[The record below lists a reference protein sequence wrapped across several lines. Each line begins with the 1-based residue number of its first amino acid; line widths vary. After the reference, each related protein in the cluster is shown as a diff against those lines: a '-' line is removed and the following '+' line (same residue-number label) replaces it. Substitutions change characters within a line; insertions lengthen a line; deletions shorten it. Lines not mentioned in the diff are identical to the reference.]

1 MRERDANRARCR
13 AWCRVPR
20 TLLLVGLAW
29 VWGVPGF
36 GGIPGLTGIPG
47 LAGASGLAAQ
57 QVADTAYTPPILD
70 PEFPAGEGPL
80 VLIDEAHHNFHT
92 AEGRYLAFAR
102 LLRRDGYVVE
112 PNTQPFTSAVLARAD
127 VLVIANALAEKDTDP
142 DDWRLPT
149 PSAFT
154 RVEID
159 AVEKWVRRG
168 GSLLL
173 IADHMP
179 IPGAVEALAAAFG
192 LRFQN
197 GFAMDTITGRG
208 WGTFRRS
215 DGSLR
220 SHTIVDGR
228 TPEERVDSVMAFT
241 GQAFRADG
249 DVNAEPLMV
258 LPENWILLLP
268 EVAWE
273 FSETTPRI
281 PAANLLQGAAL
292 QHGEGR
298 VAAFGEAAMFSAQVR
313 GPERTPM
320 GMNVPAAG
328 QNYRLVLNVLHWLTG
343 RLD

>member
-1 MRERDANRARCR
+1 MKS
-13 AWCRVPR
+13 
-20 TLLLVGLAW
+20 LLTVLLFV
-29 VWGVPGF
+29 
-36 GGIPGLTGIPG
+36 
-47 LAGASGLAAQ
+47 GASPALHAQ

-92 AEGRYLAFAR
+92 ADGRYLAFAR

-112 PNTQPFTSAVLARAD
+112 ANTQPFTSAVLARAD
-127 VLVIANALAEKDTDP
+127 VLVIANALAEKDADP
-142 DDWRLPT
+142 DEWRLPT

-154 RVEID
+154 GAEID
-159 AVEKWVRRG
+159 AVEEWVRRG

-179 IPGAVEALAAAFG
+179 IPGAAEALAAAFG

-197 GFAMDTITGRG
+197 GFAIDTIAGTG

-220 SHTIVDGR
+220 SHTIVNGR
-228 TPEERVDSVMAFT
+228 TPEERVDSVSAFT
-241 GQAFRADG
+241 GQAFRADR
-249 DVNAEPLMV
+249 DVAAEPLII

-273 FSETTPRI
+273 FSEATPRI
-281 PAANLLQGAAL
+281 PAANLLQGVAL
-292 QHGEGR
+292 EHGEGR
-298 VAAFGEAAMFSAQVR
+298 VVAFGEAAMFSAQVM
-313 GPERTPM
+313 GPERAPM

-328 QNYRLVLNVLHWLTG
+328 QNYRLALNVLHWLTG

>member
-1 MRERDANRARCR
+1 MKSL
-13 AWCRVPR
+13 W
-20 TLLLVGLAW
+20 TLL
-29 VWGVPGF
+29 
-36 GGIPGLTGIPG
+36 ICI
-47 LAGASGLAAQ
+47 GATSALHAQ
-57 QVADTAYTPPILD
+57 QVADTAYAPPIQD
-70 PEFPAGEGPL
+70 AEFAVGEGPL

-92 AEGRYLAFAR
+92 ADGRYLAFAR

-112 PNTQPFTSAVLARAD
+112 PNTQPFTSAVLTRAD
-127 VLVIANALAEKDTDP
+127 VLVIANALAEKDADP
-142 DDWRLPT
+142 DEWRLPT

-154 RVEID
+154 GAEID
-159 AVEKWVRRG
+159 ALEEWVRRG

-179 IPGAVEALAAAFG
+179 IPGAAEALAAVFG

-197 GFAMDTITGRG
+197 GFAVDTASGSG
-208 WGTFRRS
+208 DATFRVS

-220 SHTIVDGR
+220 SHPVVSGR
-228 TPEERVDSVMAFT
+228 GPEERVDSVTTYM
-241 GQAFRADG
+241 GQAFRIDG
-249 DVNAEPLMV
+249 EARAAPLMV

-281 PAANLLQGAAL
+281 PAANLLQGAL
-292 QHGEGR
+292 LEHGEGR
-298 VAAFGEAAMFSAQVR
+298 VAAFGEAAAFTAQVS
-313 GPERTPM
+313 GPERAPM
-320 GMNVPAAG
+320 GMNLPEAA

>member
-1 MRERDANRARCR
+1 MREYEANQRRR
-13 AWCRVPR
+13 GVPR
-20 TLLLVGLAW
+20 ALRLTALLW
-29 VWGVPGF
+29 VVVAP
-36 GGIPGLTGIPG
+36 
-47 LAGASGLAAQ
+47 GLAAQ

-70 PEFPAGEGPL
+70 PEFPQGQGPL

-92 AEGRYLAFAR
+92 ADGRYLAFAR

-127 VLVIANALAEKDTDP
+127 VLVIANALAEENVEVE
-142 DDWRLPT
+142 DWTLPT

-154 RVEID
+154 DEEVET
-159 AVEKWVRRG
+159 VEEWVRRG

-179 IPGAVEALAAAFG
+179 IPGAAEALAAAFG

-197 GFAMDTITGRG
+197 GFAVDTLAASAESGSG
-208 WGTFRRS
+208 DATFRRS

-220 SHTIVDGR
+220 SHPVVSGR
-228 TPEERVDSVMAFT
+228 GPDERVDSVTTFM
-241 GQAFRADG
+241 GQAFRAEG
-249 DVNAEPLMV
+249 EAVPLMV
-258 LPENWILLLP
+258 LPEHWILLLP

-281 PAANLLQGAAL
+281 PAANLLQGAVL
-292 QHGEGR
+292 EHGEGR
-298 VAAFGEAAMFSAQVR
+298 VAAFGEAAMFTAQVSGEAR
-313 GPERTPM
+313 APM
-320 GMNVPAAG
+320 GMNLPIAA